1 MMIHKALIIKCRGS
15 DSNRH
20 GSRPPQDFKSC
31 ASTHSATPAVIITIT
46 YESLAHVITVAVLD
60 L

>member
-1 MMIHKALIIKCRGS
+1 MNFIQCRGS

-31 ASTHSATPAVIITIT
+31 ASTHSATPAILSIDCF
-46 YESLAHVITVAVLD
+46 YGETVTFRRFDIRFL
-60 L
+60 